1 MKRIPSHAQ
10 EPLTAQCVLDHLL
23 TKMPDHVHFYWKNKA
38 GIYLGCNDAQAK
50 SLGLN
55 NGREV
60 VGKTDFDLPWDK
72 ELAKRFWEN
81 DLEVLTTGQPKSVE
95 ESTLINGEP
104 AVVISLKTPMKDKRG
119 KTSGILGISL
129 DVTAQKRIE
138 KNLIQAKEA
147 LEVANE
153 AKQEFLQ
160 NMRHDIRTPLSGIVG
175 CAEIIK
181 ATAHDPKIKE
191 YAEHLVDSSQA
202 LTNLLNEVLELIQVG
217 SQHRPLLK
225 QKFNLAQL
233 IERIISLNQARAAQ
247 KNLSL
252 ICHYD
257 TNIPPFLIGDSLRLE
272 RILLELVTNALNFTQ
287 EGKVAVS
294 AKLVRRYHREVI
306 LEITVADTGIGIPQ
320 EKQSEVFTRF
330 KRLSPA
336 YRGIHPSGAGLGLSI
351 IKQLMDDVDGELY
364 FESMDGKGSTFTCIL
379 PLKEALL
386 ASHSAHSQLT
396 PKSASGSK
404 APQRDTSFVILLV
417 EDNAVAA
424 KVATLLL
431 TRLGASVKVAYT
443 GKTAIEEATQ
453 KNYDLILLDIGLPD
467 ISGIEVAQKIRAFEA
482 EKNRSTPIVALT
494 AHVGKEE
501 EQVYLDAGINEVLS
515 KPLTEAV
522 ARKLTMQFW
531 KSHYF

>member
-1 MKRIPSHAQ
+1 MKRTPSHSD

-23 TKMPDHVHFYWKNKA
+23 TKMPAHVHFYWKNKA
-38 GIYLGCNDAQAK
+38 GIYLGCNDAQAR

-81 DLEVLTTGQPKSVE
+81 DREVLATGQSKRVE
-95 ESTLINGEP
+95 ESTLIDGEP
-104 AVVISLKTPMKDKRG
+104 AVVISLKTPMKDKG
-119 KTSGILGISL
+119 GQPSGILGISL
-129 DVTAQKRIE
+129 DVTEQKKTE
-138 KNLIQAKEA
+138 KRLIQAKEA

-181 ATAHDPKIKE
+181 EITHDQKVKE
-191 YAEHLVDSSQA
+191 YAEHLVDSSRA
-202 LTNLLNEVLELIQVG
+202 LTSLLNEVLELIQVG

-225 QKFNLAQL
+225 QKFNLKAL
-233 IERIISLNQARAAQ
+233 LERIISLNQARAAQ
-247 KNLSL
+247 KNLPL

-257 TNIPPFLIGDSLRLE
+257 TSIPEFLIGDSLRIE
-272 RILLELVTNALNFTQ
+272 RILLELITNALHFTR
-287 EGKVAVS
+287 EGKIAVS
-294 AKLVRRYHREVI
+294 AKLMRALNREVI
-306 LEITVADTGIGIPQ
+306 LEIKVLDTGIGIPR

-336 YRGIHPSGAGLGLSI
+336 YQGTHPGGAGLGLSI
-351 IKQLMDDVDGELY
+351 IKQLIDDVDGELY
-364 FESMDGKGSTFTCIL
+364 FESMAGKGSTFTCIL

-386 ASHSAHSQLT
+386 ASPSEHTHTPLFC
-396 PKSASGSK
+396 PKSASSAK
-404 APQRDTSFVILLV
+404 AAQRDTPLSILLV

-431 TRLGASVKVAYT
+431 TRLGAKVTLAGT
-443 GKTAIEEATQ
+443 GKGAIEEATQ

-467 ISGIEVAQKIRAFEA
+467 ISGIEVAQKIREFEA
-482 EKNRSTPIVALT
+482 EKNKSTPIIALT

-501 EQVYLDAGINEVLS
+501 EQTYLDAGINEVLS

-522 ARKLTMQFW
+522 ARQLMRLA
-531 KSHYF
+531 

>member
-1 MKRIPSHAQ
+1 MKRIQSNSDEH
-10 EPLTAQCVLDHLL
+10 LTAQCVLDHLL
-23 TKMPDHVHFYWKNKA
+23 TKMPAHVHFYWKNKA
-38 GIYLGCNDAQAK
+38 GIYLGCNDMQAK

-81 DLEVLTTGQPKSVE
+81 DLEVLTMGQPKSVE

-104 AVVISLKTPMKDKRG
+104 AVVISLKTPMKDKWG

-129 DVTAQKRIE
+129 DVTEQKKTE
-138 KNLIQAKEA
+138 KRLIQAKEA

-160 NMRHDIRTPLSGIVG
+160 NMRHDIRTPLAGIVG

-181 ATAHDPKIKE
+181 EITQDQKVKE

-202 LTNLLNEVLELIQVG
+202 LTSLLNEVLELIQVG

-225 QKFNLAQL
+225 QKFNLAKL
-233 IERIISLNQARAAQ
+233 LERIISLNQARSAQ
-247 KNLSL
+247 KNLPL

-257 TNIPPFLIGDSLRLE
+257 TNIPEFLIGDSLRLE

-287 EGKVAVS
+287 EGRIVVS
-294 AKLVRRYHREVI
+294 AKLMRALNREVI
-306 LEITVADTGIGIPQ
+306 LEIKVADTGIGIPP
-320 EKQSEVFTRF
+320 EKQSEVFTCF

-336 YRGIHPSGAGLGLSI
+336 YRGTHPGGVGLGLSI
-351 IKQLMDDVDGELY
+351 IKQLIDDVDGELY

-386 ASHSAHSQLT
+386 ASHSEHTQLT
-396 PKSASGSK
+396 LLSRTQSASNAK
-404 APQRDTSFVILLV
+404 AAQRDTPFAILLV

-431 TRLGASVKVAYT
+431 TRLGANVTPAST
-443 GKTAIEEATQ
+443 GKGAIEEATQ

-482 EKNRSTPIVALT
+482 EKNRSTPIIALT

-501 EQVYLDAGINEVLS
+501 EQTYLDAGINEVLS

-522 ARKLTMQFW
+522 ARQLMRLA
-531 KSHYF
+531 

>member
-1 MKRIPSHAQ
+1 MKRIHS
-10 EPLTAQCVLDHLL
+10 ETEESLTAQCVLDHLL
-23 TKMPDHVHFYWKNKA
+23 TKMPAHVHFYWKNKA
-38 GIYLGCNDAQAK
+38 GIYLGCNDAQAR

-81 DLEVLTTGQPKSVE
+81 DREVLTTGQPKSVE

-104 AVVISLKTPMKDKRG
+104 AVVISLKTPMKDKQG

-129 DVTAQKRIE
+129 DVTTQKRIE

-181 ATAHDPKIKE
+181 ATAHDPNIKE

-217 SQHRPLLK
+217 SQDRPLLK
-225 QKFNLAQL
+225 QKFNLATL

-252 ICHYD
+252 LCHYD
-257 TNIPPFLIGDSLRLE
+257 ANIPPFLIGDSLRLE

-287 EGKVAVS
+287 EGEVAVS
-294 AKLVRRYHREVI
+294 ATLMRALNREIIV
-306 LEITVADTGIGIPQ
+306 EITVADTGIGIPL

-336 YRGIHPSGAGLGLSI
+336 YCGVHPGGAGLGLFI
-351 IKQLMDDVDGELY
+351 IKQLIDDLDGELY
-364 FESMDGKGSTFTCIL
+364 FESMEGKGSIFTCIL

-386 ASHSAHSQLT
+386 ASHSEDTQLT
-396 PKSASGSK
+396 LLFCPKEASSAK
-404 APQRDTSFVILLV
+404 APKQDTSFVILLV
-417 EDNAVAA
+417 EDNAIAA

-443 GKTAIEEATQ
+443 GKAAIEEATQ

-467 ISGIEVAQKIRAFEA
+467 MSGIEVAQEIRTFEA
-482 EKNRSTPIVALT
+482 EKNRSTPIMALT

-501 EQVYLDAGINEVLS
+501 EKTYLDAGINEVLS

-522 ARKLTMQFW
+522 AKKLMRLV
-531 KSHYF
+531 